1 MNCKLW
7 TVNDRFDHTLYSDL
21 VGSGIGA
28 LTAKILSSRQNIG
41 PDKIYDFLN
50 PRIDKLHD
58 PFLFNDMKKAVN
70 KILQTGFEGKK
81 ILIYGD
87 YDVDGV
93 TGSSMLYNFLRSLH
107 FNVSCYIP
115 DRLEEGYGFSS
126 LSTEN
131 VIGLNPDLTV
141 TVDCGITSK
150 EYIKLLTDHNIT
162 VIVTDHHEPM
172 SDKVPEC
179 YALLAATMP
188 DSGYP
193 FRNLCGAGVVF
204 KLISAMCR
212 MLDENKGEYPF
223 DNKENIKDRY
233 LEYLDLAAL
242 GTVSDVVP
250 LVDENRII
258 VKFGLEQIRKT
269 RNTGLKE
276 LLRVSDLENR
286 TVDTYHVGF
295 VLGPRLNA
303 AGRIGSAYRAL
314 ELLTSTD
321 EEKCREIAEEL
332 NTENIKRQMLQ
343 DTIFKEA
350 DLLIKK
356 QNDLDNDKVL
366 VVAKEG
372 WHHGV
377 IGIVSSK
384 ITEKYSLPSILL
396 AIEED
401 NAKGSGRSIKNFN
414 LFQAL
419 YHADRFLERYGGHE
433 AAAGMTLKRD
443 HIDALREA
451 LNEYAKNTACLED
464 LIPTL
469 YADTKVSLEDVTK
482 ENITDMESLK
492 PFGEGNKQPVF
503 VLENL
508 EIVQLRAVGQNKNH
522 LSLRVKQRN
531 VYVDAIGYNMGE
543 FYEYLEPGET
553 VHVMCSMGINEWNGR
568 SDPSLRLI
576 DIKLTD
582 ERKIKE
588 LFYNHFTRHIEFERF
603 KGYNSIK
610 ELEDKLQSAYLTV
623 ANKKLQDGEL
633 ISLIED
639 ITNINRQ
646 TLIPVFKYVK
656 YKKPVMVNCRCTS
669 LSEELYRLTGVSVNP
684 IKLLICMKILY
695 DTGVIT
701 AKIEGDCIRLEE
713 NRDQTQKVELEHS
726 RIYRVMNKLYGSMN
740 TA

>member
-1 MNCKLW
+1 
-7 TVNDRFDHTLYSDL
+7 
-21 VGSGIGA
+21 
-28 LTAKILSSRQNIG
+28 
-41 PDKIYDFLN
+41 
-50 PRIDKLHD
+50 
-58 PFLFNDMKKAVN
+58 
-70 KILQTGFEGKK
+70 
-81 ILIYGD
+81 
-87 YDVDGV
+87 
-93 TGSSMLYNFLRSLH
+93 
-107 FNVSCYIP
+107 
-115 DRLEEGYGFSS
+115 
-126 LSTEN
+126 
-131 VIGLNPDLTV
+131 
-141 TVDCGITSK
+141 
-150 EYIKLLTDHNIT
+150 
-162 VIVTDHHEPM
+162 
-172 SDKVPEC
+172 
-179 YALLAATMP
+179 MP

-396 AIEED
+396 
-401 NAKGSGRSIKNFN
+401 
-414 LFQAL
+414 
-419 YHADRFLERYGGHE
+419 
-433 AAAGMTLKRD
+433 
-443 HIDALREA
+443 
-451 LNEYAKNTACLED
+451 
-464 LIPTL
+464 
-469 YADTKVSLEDVTK
+469 
-482 ENITDMESLK
+482 
-492 PFGEGNKQPVF
+492 
-503 VLENL
+503 
-508 EIVQLRAVGQNKNH
+508 
-522 LSLRVKQRN
+522 
-531 VYVDAIGYNMGE
+531 
-543 FYEYLEPGET
+543 
-553 VHVMCSMGINEWNGR
+553 
-568 SDPSLRLI
+568 
-576 DIKLTD
+576 
-582 ERKIKE
+582 
-588 LFYNHFTRHIEFERF
+588 
-603 KGYNSIK
+603 
-610 ELEDKLQSAYLTV
+610 
-623 ANKKLQDGEL
+623 
-633 ISLIED
+633 
-639 ITNINRQ
+639 
-646 TLIPVFKYVK
+646 
-656 YKKPVMVNCRCTS
+656 
-669 LSEELYRLTGVSVNP
+669 
-684 IKLLICMKILY
+684 
-695 DTGVIT
+695 
-701 AKIEGDCIRLEE
+701 
-713 NRDQTQKVELEHS
+713 
-726 RIYRVMNKLYGSMN
+726 
-740 TA
+740 